1 MHRDVPLGIPHALR
15 AGVFGIVFAL
25 SRDGDPAEDG
35 AACSAGEMN
44 HGTCFDY

>member
-1 MHRDVPLGIPHALR
+1 MHRAVPLGIPHALR

-25 SRDGDPAEDG
+25 SRAGDLAEDG